1 MTGPSDQPPSLGRGW
16 RWWLRR
22 LAVAAVLL
30 GVVGWLLRQPLLRTL
45 ARAWVVEQPVEQAD
59 AIVIATS
66 TREVLFQEAIG
77 WFRSGRAS
85 RIVLLDS
92 ETRPT
97 DRAGITQP
105 GRITR
110 LRDLHAAGVPE
121 GAVIL
126 VGHELTTLHEGFT
139 ALRGWAQSNQVH
151 RLLMPVEP
159 FATRRVARLS
169 RRMLEPMGVRAM
181 AVPVAVPNY
190 SVDEWWRKEDG
201 MIAFENEG
209 VMAIYY
215 WLRY

>member
-1 MTGPSDQPPSLGRGW
+1 MVGF
-16 RWWLRR
+16 
-22 LAVAAVLL
+22 
-30 GVVGWLLRQPLLRTL
+30 VVGIAGWLLWAPVLRMM

-59 AIVIATS
+59 AIVLATN
-66 TREVLFQEAIG
+66 TRTVLFNEALG
-77 WFRSGRAS
+77 WFRSGRAP

-105 GRITR
+105 GRVTR

-121 GAVIL
+121 NAVIL
-126 VGHELTTLHEGFT
+126 VGHELTTLHEDFV

-159 FATRRVARLS
+159 FVTRRVGWLG
-169 RRMLEPMGVRAM
+169 RRMLEPVGVRTM

-201 MIAFENEG
+201 LIAFENEG